1 MSNNTSII
9 FFLNHTYYIGVC
21 QGCDMQSQKAPVAVK
36 LCCQNSRGRNSTEPE
51 WIQSAVRGAT
61 TQLQY
66 IQLLLLD
73 ATKVRTLVCT
83 KETQRRGSSQAQ
95 CYAQAVLLY
104 SSVCLCMY
112 RYTQYIIL
120 IGKKYIYQSYCWTV
134 PSMHV
139 VHSSYLVICQIRRL
153 VSGQK

>member
-1 MSNNTSII
+1 MYKSDSESTCCR
-9 FFLNHTYYIGVC
+9 L
-21 QGCDMQSQKAPVAVK
+21 K

-66 IQLLLLD
+66 ILLLLLD

-112 RYTQYIIL
+112 RYTQYMIL
-120 IGKKYIYQSYCWTV
+120 IRKKIYTSLIAGQCLV
-134 PSMHV
+134 C
-139 VHSSYLVICQIRRL
+139 SSFILSCYMLDKTIGLWSEISRYTYA
-153 VSGQK
+153 